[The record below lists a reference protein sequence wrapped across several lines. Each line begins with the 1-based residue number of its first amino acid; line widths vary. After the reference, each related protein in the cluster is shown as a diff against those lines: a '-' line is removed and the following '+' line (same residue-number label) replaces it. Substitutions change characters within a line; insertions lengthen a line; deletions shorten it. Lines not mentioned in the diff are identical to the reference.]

1 MLLPLGEAGKAGE
14 RLRRIG
20 LTLSTL
26 GDQVQVS
33 AVQFGST
40 AQKLGLEQGFRV
52 VSIEMP
58 ADRPAK
64 EWMFVPALALLAL
77 VVVSQ
82 RRRVDRGGG
91 RAAPFHG
98 PQFRTL
104 DHAEG
109 PAHGAEGVR
118 HLGTS
123 QRPAMETHFVHGS
136 PEVLPAAADGEIA
149 AGVVVARET
158 GGEAEIGRA
167 HV

>member
-1 MLLPLGEAGKAGE
+1 GFWWDMAYPPYEERPPTELMTLVEQAAPGERKRVWVEGLTLDGKEVRKGVLLPLGEAGKAGE

-91 RAAPFHG
+91 RAAP
-98 PQFRTL
+98 
-104 DHAEG
+104 
-109 PAHGAEGVR
+109 
-118 HLGTS
+118 
-123 QRPAMETHFVHGS
+123 QR
-136 PEVLPAAADGEIA
+136 AA
-149 AGVVVARET
+149 
-158 GGEAEIGRA
+158 
-167 HV
+167 